1 MFRSNQIAT
10 LIKEIEA
17 QRQVI
22 ETYENNERDFIALE
36 RKLSALQIEN
46 DVLRVKCDKLDK
58 KYRKLQQGDETY
70 RKFKLYKDA
79 CQKHGI
85 RVKE

>member
-22 ETYENNERDFIALE
+22 ETYEKNERDFIALE

-46 DVLRVKCDKLDK
+46 DVLRVKFDKLDK
-58 KYRKLQQGDETY
+58 KYRKLQQGDEIY

-79 CQKHGI
+79 CQEHGI

>member
-58 KYRKLQQGDETY
+58 KYRKLQQGDEIY

-79 CQKHGI
+79 CQEHGI